1 MLCECYQLEIS
12 VFNLLFGQL
21 ALILLL
27 YIPCFRMS
35 SPDCYLMDLLSDLF
49 NGKKKGM
56 VK

>member
-1 MLCECYQLEIS
+1 MLCECYQLEIP

-27 YIPCFRMS
+27 YIGCFRMS
-35 SPDCYLMDLLSDLF
+35 SPGCYLMDLLRDLF
-49 NGKKKGM
+49 NGKKGM